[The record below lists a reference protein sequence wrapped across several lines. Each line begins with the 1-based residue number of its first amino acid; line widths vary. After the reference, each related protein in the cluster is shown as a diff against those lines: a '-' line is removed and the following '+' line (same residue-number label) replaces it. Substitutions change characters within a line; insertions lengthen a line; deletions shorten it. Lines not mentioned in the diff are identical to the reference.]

1 MLVTMHSAFKGDSR
15 DRNGRS
21 NITTVLRQISL
32 WMTYCL
38 LMVDVFLVPASLV
51 VSTVWMLAV
60 VMFLHTKLHLIATR
74 CLV

>member
-1 MLVTMHSAFKGDSR
+1 MLVNMHSAFKGDSR

-38 LMVDVFLVPASLV
+38 LMVDVF
-51 VSTVWMLAV
+51 
-60 VMFLHTKLHLIATR
+60 
-74 CLV
+74 